1 MNAKPYR
8 MNLKYA
14 KVIEVELI
22 KIRFI
27 RWVKNTKWVSSISN
41 YFGSKLKKLKVFVN
55 YTKRNDIMKKNSI
68 FHFIL

>member
-27 RWVKNTKWVSSISN
+27 RRVKNTKWVSSISKN
-41 YFGSKLKKLKVFVN
+41 FGSKLKKIEGFRELHE
-55 YTKRNDIMKKNSI
+55 TQ
-68 FHFIL
+68 